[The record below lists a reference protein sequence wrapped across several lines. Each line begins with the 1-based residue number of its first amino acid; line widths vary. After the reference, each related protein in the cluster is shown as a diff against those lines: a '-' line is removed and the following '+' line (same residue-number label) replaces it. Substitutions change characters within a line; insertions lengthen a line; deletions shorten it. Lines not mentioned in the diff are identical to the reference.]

1 MLGDDGPASLRWY
14 SEAGK
19 HILHG
24 AMNRAT
30 SLAPPPRLLMGPGPS
45 NPDPQVLSAMSA
57 PLVGHLDPYFLQ
69 VMDESM
75 GWLRQVYRTQNHHT
89 IPMSGTGTAGLETI
103 MLNLLEPGDEAVVG
117 VIGYFGQRLAEIARR
132 AGANVRT
139 IEASFGD
146 VIPPERFEAEL
157 KKKPARLV
165 ALVHAET
172 STGACQPVPEV
183 AQLAHRYGALVA
195 VDCVTSLGG
204 MPVEVDAWGIDAAGS
219 CSQKCL
225 GAPPGLGPVTFSRKA
240 MDRVR
245 SRGRK
250 TSTWYLDLSLL
261 FEYWG
266 EGGASRERAFHH
278 TAPVSSIFGFREALR
293 LILDEGLERRWE
305 RHQRA
310 HQHLVQG
317 LHRLGLTLFT
327 PPTHQLPM
335 LHVINIPDGVDDLK
349 VRHAL
354 LDRGI
359 EISGGFGPLK
369 GKTWRVGLMG
379 HNARTGTVDTFLGA
393 LDEVL
398 RGQGV
403 Q

>member
-1 MLGDDGPASLRWY
+1 MIASASLRWY
-14 SEAGK
+14 PDAGK
-19 HILHG
+19 HILH
-24 AMNRAT
+24 AIMNNAAK
-30 SLAPPPRLLMGPGPS
+30 LVPPHRLLLGPGPS
-45 NPDPQVLSAMSA
+45 NPDPLVLAAMSA

-69 VMDESM
+69 VMDETM
-75 GWLRQVYRTQNHHT
+75 GWLRQVYRTRNHHT

-103 MLNLLEPGDEAVVG
+103 LLNLLEPGDDAVVG
-117 VIGYFGQRLAEIARR
+117 VIGYFGQRLAEMARR

-139 IEASFGD
+139 IEAPLGD
-146 VIPPERFEAEL
+146 VIPAEQFEAEL

-172 STGACQPVPEV
+172 STGACQPTPEG
-183 AQLAHRYGALVA
+183 AQMAHRYGALMV

-204 MPVEVDAWGIDAAGS
+204 MPVEIDAWGIDAAGS

-225 GAPPGLGPVTFSRKA
+225 GAPPGLGPVTFSPSA

-245 SRGRK
+245 SRARK
-250 TSTWYLDLSLL
+250 PSTWYLDLSLL

-266 EGGASRERAFHH
+266 EGGGSRERAFHH

-293 LILDEGLERRWE
+293 LILEEGLECCWD

-310 HQHLVQG
+310 HQHFVSG
-317 LHRLGLTLFT
+317 LNRLGLTLFT
-327 PPTHQLPM
+327 SPAHQLPM
-335 LHVINIPDGVDDLK
+335 LHVINIPGGVDDLK
-349 VRHAL
+349 VRRAL

-359 EISGGFGPLK
+359 EIAGGFGPLK

-379 HNARTGTVDTFLGA
+379 HNARTEAVDTLLGA

-398 RGQGV
+398 RSQRGT
-403 Q
+403 